1 MYLLKK
7 GGDIV
12 LKKGIVLLLVII
24 TATLMLA
31 GCGDSKNSEI
41 AGKWIPTSA
50 NLNGKSVKYSDL
62 NLEDGYFS
70 FDFSESGHCKAC
82 IAGVEGEGDYT
93 FNNTSVD
100 ININGE
106 DYKVDYSNSTL
117 TLSLNYG
124 GTKCSFSFVKQTTE

>member
-1 MYLLKK
+1 MLKK
-7 GGDIV
+7 GF
-12 LKKGIVLLLVII
+12 VLLFVIV
-24 TATLMLA
+24 TMALMMS
-31 GCGDSKNSEI
+31 GCGDNYNSEI

-70 FDFSESGHCKAC
+70 LEFSESGHCRAT

-100 ININGE
+100 IKIDGE
-106 DYKVDYSNSTL
+106 EYKIDYSNNTL

-124 GTKCSFSFVKQTTE
+124 GTKSSFGFVKAPTE